1 MASTEIIPQ
10 ILENAISAFNH
21 YRNTPPAIKQQ
32 LLHLIA
38 KKLEF
43 NKEDL
48 KSIAQSETNLAS
60 TRLMAEIQRTALQ
73 LRSYADFMASGLALD
88 IRINPGNDSTSPS
101 LAKMN
106 IPLGP
111 VAVFGA
117 SNFPFAYSTAG
128 GDTACAL
135 AAGCV
140 VIEKVHPAHPK
151 TAKAVFQLI
160 QESLND
166 LNLPEY
172 IFQQVEGGVEIGE
185 ALVKHPL
192 LSAVGFTGSFSGGK
206 QLFDWGQ
213 KREIPI
219 PVFAEMGSVNPVFF
233 LPETLQKNGNDI
245 AVKMAASISL
255 DAGQFCTNPGI
266 MIAIESGVLD
276 RFKLLLKSEI
286 EKCQPQKM
294 LHGGIYEN
302 FQKNK
307 KAALSHEGVRILTTS
322 QLKAETGYADI
333 TIAETKAEYFLQHP
347 ELKEEVFGSYSLL
360 VTCHNEMEMYRVA
373 ETLQGQLTCSVFG
386 TESDFI
392 RFDNLL
398 HILHNKCG
406 RFICNG
412 VPTGV
417 RVATAMHHGGPFP
430 ATTDSRF
437 TSVGAD
443 GIRRF
448 MRPLCYQN
456 WPDNLLPP
464 ELKKSNPFKIT
475 RMINEKWDFT
485 FTDN

>member
-73 LRSYADFMASGLALD
+73 LRSYAEFMASGLALD

-140 VIEKVHPAHPK
+140 VIEKVHPAHPQ
-151 TAKAVFQLI
+151 TAKMVFEII
-160 QESLND
+160 QQSLTD
-166 LNLPEY
+166 LNLPEH
-172 IFQQVEGGVEIGE
+172 IFQQVEGDFETGE
-185 ALVKHPL
+185 TLVKHPSL
-192 LSAVGFTGSFSGGK
+192 AAVGFTGSYAGGK

-213 KREIPI
+213 QRDTPI

-233 LPETLQKNGNDI
+233 LPETIQENGKDI
-245 AVKMAASISL
+245 AAKMAASISV

-266 MIAIESGVLD
+266 MVGIETEGLQQFKLQLTSAIEAC
-276 RFKLLLKSEI
+276 K
-286 EKCQPQKM
+286 PQKM
-294 LHGGIYEN
+294 LHKGIYEN

-307 KAALSHEGVRILTTS
+307 TAALDQHGVRILTRST
-322 QLKAETGYADI
+322 QHAETGFADI
-333 TIAETKAEYFLQHP
+333 TVAETNAQYFLQHP

-360 VTCHNEMEMYRVA
+360 VLCTDEPEMYQVA
-373 ETLQGQLTCSVFG
+373 ESLQGQLTCSIFG
-386 TESDFI
+386 SETDFL
-392 RFDNLL
+392 RFHKLL
-398 HILHNKCG
+398 PVLQNKCG
-406 RFICNG
+406 RLVCNG

-417 RVATAMHHGGPFP
+417 RVATAMQHGGPFP
-430 ATTDSRF
+430 ATTDPRF
-437 TSVGAD
+437 SSVGAD
-443 GIRRF
+443 AIRRF

-456 WPDNLLPP
+456 WSDKLLPP
-464 ELKKSNPFKIT
+464 ELQSDNPFKLV
-475 RMINEKWDFT
+475 RMVDEKWEIPS
-485 FTDN
+485 